1 MRCLLAS
8 LLVLISPALVFA
20 QSVSHASSSHKVCV
34 ATVSNASTV
43 SAYLKRLTE
52 HLVEGIKRSK
62 LQAIAMDSST
72 TMQRD
77 LTPTRQNVDEA
88 EDKECDYT
96 LLTQIV
102 DRRIHPGI
110 PQTTQ
115 PREGATVPSYDAS
128 DPMSGQSGPVYR
140 EELEITLALFRS
152 FQADPIVD
160 TNIFERASASVS
172 DSFLAGMDRI
182 ASRVSSELKK
192 K

>member
-1 MRCLLAS
+1 
-8 LLVLISPALVFA
+8 
-20 QSVSHASSSHKVCV
+20 V

-43 SAYLKRLTE
+43 SAFLEQLTE
-52 HLVEGIKRSK
+52 RLVEGIKRSK

-77 LTPTRQNVDEA
+77 LTPTRQNVNEA
-88 EDKECDYT
+88 QDKECDYT
-96 LLTQIV
+96 VLTQIV

-110 PQTTQ
+110 PQTTH

-140 EELEITLALFRS
+140 EELEIAFALFRS
-152 FQADPIVD
+152 FHADPIVD
-160 TNIFERASASVS
+160 TNIFERAWANVS
-172 DSFLAGMDRI
+172 DAFLAGMDRI
-182 ASRVSSELKK
+182 ASRVSSEVKK